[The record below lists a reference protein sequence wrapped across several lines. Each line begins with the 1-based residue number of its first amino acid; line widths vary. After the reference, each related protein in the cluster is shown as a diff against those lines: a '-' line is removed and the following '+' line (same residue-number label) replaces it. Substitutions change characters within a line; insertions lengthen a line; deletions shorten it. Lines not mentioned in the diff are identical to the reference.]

1 MNTLLIAFLR
11 ACFLAVASAQ
21 CGCNPMVYYPPKK
34 DENGLFEGDI
44 RLTED
49 QEKVFTSGFR
59 NQIPNLNLRWP
70 GGIIPY
76 QISDSRLNGYNI
88 PGALAAFQ
96 QRLGNCIQFRPRN
109 NQDQSYINVVYENGC
124 WSFIGRLGGVQKLSL
139 GPGCNGQQVIHH
151 EFMHAIG
158 FHHEQV
164 RPDRNNHV
172 IINWGNIQN
181 SQCHNFQT
189 YGVNPPFPY
198 DFGSVMHYESNAFSC
213 NGRYTMT
220 NRNGGYIGSSQVSNN
235 DVAKIRRLYGCG

>member
-1 MNTLLIAFLR
+1 MNTLLIAFLG

-21 CGCNPMVYYPPKK
+21 CGCNPSVYYPPKK

-59 NQIPNLNLRWP
+59 NQIPNLNQRWP
-70 GGIIPY
+70 GGVIPY
-76 QISDSRLNGYNI
+76 VISDSRLNSYNI
-88 PGALAAFQ
+88 PAALANFQ
-96 QRLGNCIQFRPRN
+96 QRLGNCIQFRPRQN
-109 NQDQSYINVVYENGC
+109 SDANYINVVYENGC
-124 WSFIGRLGGVQKLSL
+124 WSFIGKLNGVQKLSL
-139 GPGCNGQQVIHH
+139 GPGCGGANIIHH

-172 IINWGNIQN
+172 IINWANIQN
-181 SQCHNFQT
+181 TQCHNFQT
-189 YGVNPPFPY
+189 YGVNPPFAY
-198 DFGSVMHYESNAFSC
+198 DFQSVMHYESGAFSC

-220 NRNGGYIGSSQVSNN
+220 NRNGGYIGSSPVSAN
-235 DVAKIRRLYGCG
+235 DVAKIRRLYGC